1 MVAGY
6 NRVFLG
12 RRGRILLAL
21 QRSRGVFVM
30 DEIERDIEVLSNG
43 FLASVALM
51 CLAVTGFLIG
61 RWGGAW

>member
-12 RRGRILLAL
+12 RCGRILLAL

-30 DEIERDIEVLSNG
+30 DEIETDIEVLSNG

-51 CLAVTGFLIG
+51 GIVAVVFLLG
-61 RWGGAW
+61 MWGGAW

>member
-1 MVAGY
+1 
-6 NRVFLG
+6 
-12 RRGRILLAL
+12 
-21 QRSRGVFVM
+21 M
-30 DEIERDIEVLSNG
+30 DEIESDIEVLSNG